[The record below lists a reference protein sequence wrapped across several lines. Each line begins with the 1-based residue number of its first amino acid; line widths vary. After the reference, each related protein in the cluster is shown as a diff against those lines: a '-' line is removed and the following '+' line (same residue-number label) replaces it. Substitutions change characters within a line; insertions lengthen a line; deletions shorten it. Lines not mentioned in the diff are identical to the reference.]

1 MLRGKA
7 APSFITGLTPGR
19 PFHPLCKGH
28 LLQQSFGEVPCL
40 ASALY
45 R

>member
-7 APSFITGLTPGR
+7 APSFITGLTPGP
-19 PFHPLCKGH
+19 PFVCLWNGH